1 MSSTQTF
8 HLLVIDDDSLIIDSL
23 KLILPTH
30 WKMTS
35 SSDPAFPDT
44 SAFAA
49 INFHAALVDMHLKG
63 STKTAEGP
71 SIIQKILE
79 KDAKI
84 EIIAMSGD
92 LSLELMEKCLKIG
105 ASKFLAK
112 PLLPDEVLSNLE
124 KIEALWQI
132 RSLESRGS
140 HRSVQWMGSSQ
151 SSEDVRRK
159 IAGLKGEPGPILIEG
174 ETGTG
179 KEVCFRLLN
188 GQEPNRP
195 TITVNVAAIPESLFE
210 SEFFGHV
217 KGAFTGADSMKVGLT
232 EAAHGGDLFLDE
244 VEALPLSQQVK
255 LLRFLETGEVRK
267 VGAKDCIH
275 VKARVIV
282 ASNQNLQN
290 LTREGKFREDLLFR
304 ISGKKISLPPLR
316 DRREDIAE
324 LAKYFLSLE
333 RPRSNKMFSPGALEA
348 LQKYTWRGNVREL
361 RRVCEQLSLTAPLPI
376 IRAEDVLALIEPH
389 GKLSAS
395 TAEMDFSVGLSALV
409 DGFEAK
415 VIQQILYEVSDI
427 EKTAEILK
435 ISRSSLYQKI
445 KNHNIQVNS

>member
-1 MSSTQTF
+1 MSSSQTF

-23 KLILPTH
+23 RLILPSH

-35 SSDPAFPDT
+35 SSDASFPAQT
-44 SAFAA
+44 SIGATS
-49 INFHAALVDMHLKG
+49 FHAAFVDMHLKNN
-63 STKTAEGP
+63 TKTAEGP
-71 SIIQKILE
+71 GLIQKILE
-79 KDAKI
+79 QDAKI

-92 LSLELMEKCLKIG
+92 LSLDLMEKCLKVG

-112 PLLPDEVLSNLE
+112 PLLPDEVLSSLE

-132 RSLESRGS
+132 RSMESRGGG
-140 HRSVQWMGSSQ
+140 RLAQWKGSSKA
-151 SSEDVRRK
+151 SEDVRRK
-159 IAGLKGEPGPILIEG
+159 IASLRGEPGPLLIEG

-188 GQEPNRP
+188 AQEPNRP
-195 TITVNVAAIPESLFE
+195 TVTVNVAGIPENLFE

-217 KGAFTGADSMKVGLT
+217 KGAFTGADTLKVGLS

-255 LLRFLETGEVRK
+255 LLRFLETGEIRR
-267 VGAKDCIH
+267 VGSKDCLH
-275 VKARVIV
+275 VKTRVIF

-290 LTREGKFREDLLFR
+290 LVREGKFREDLLFR
-304 ISGKKISLPPLR
+304 ISGKKIVLPALR
-316 DRREDIAE
+316 DRAEDIPE
-324 LAKYFLSLE
+324 LAKFFLSLE
-333 RPRSNKMFSPGALEA
+333 RPRSNKMFAPEAIEA
-348 LQKYTWRGNVREL
+348 LQKYSWPGNVREL

-376 IRAEDVLALIEPH
+376 IRAEDVKALIDPRV
-389 GKLSAS
+389 S
-395 TAEMDFSVGLSALV
+395 TQGMPVVDLTIGLTALL
-409 DGFEAK
+409 DNFEAK
-415 VIQQILYEVSDI
+415 VIQEALHKAPDV